1 MNRLAFMV
9 AGLCLCGAAV
19 AQDTT
24 AATTS
29 VEGSNTGVV
38 IKKTQVKSLTSNY
51 QLLVVPVKGHNIAE
65 GDATDDGILL
75 SSMLPPATYNGMT
88 VTIVSCPDAN
98 IEEGTAYNASGN
110 AWDQDPTLPAGTIF
124 WLSPNAANY
133 NLETLADTDAPIV
146 FCGNANTTGL
156 DWANVTGGGAGQMF
170 ALGNSTSD
178 AIKISEIPVNPGA
191 QLFRIK
197 AGSTDYQLYRCMKP
211 RGGTLG
217 WFEIGA
223 DGSATA
229 VSTEATIPAAEAFFY
244 YNP

>member
-1 MNRLAFMV
+1 MKRLAFMV

-19 AQDTT
+19 AQD

-88 VTIVSCPDAN
+88 VTIVSCPDIQITA
-98 IEEGTAYNASGN
+98 GTAYSASGS

-124 WLSPNAANY
+124 WLSPTATNY

-146 FCGNANTTGL
+146 FCGNANETGI
-156 DWANVTGGGAGQMF
+156 DWANVSEGAGQMI

-178 AIKISEIPVNPGA
+178 AIKISGIPVKVGA

-197 AGSTDYQLYRCMKP
+197 AGSTDYQLYRCIKP
-211 RGGTLG
+211 RGGALG
-217 WFEIGA
+217 WFEIGL

-229 VSTEATIPAAEAFFY
+229 VSADATIPAAEAFFY